1 MIMRAI
7 TVLLISQT
15 NVHFFT
21 NAAKKLKQFAKQ
33 SEIKAL
39 KEDHIR
45 LKEYVKYEISSFKA
59 MFKDL

>member
-1 MIMRAI
+1 
-7 TVLLISQT
+7 LS
-15 NVHFFT
+15 